1 MYQDDALHILFFRF
15 IEHGLPALPLT
26 YIRTTNKFSILKKKI
41 VLSLEHLCTNPTLA
55 LEIKEKLFFIV
66 LVKL

>member
-15 IEHGLPALPLT
+15 IEHGLHFLLHTFAQQIT
-26 YIRTTNKFSILKKKI
+26 FQFSKKI
-41 VLSLEHLCTNPTLA
+41 VLGLEHLCTNPTLA

-66 LVKL
+66 LIKV